1 MYTNLLSPLPYM
13 PPIQVPI
20 HEECLLFMHIRYP
33 KNTYPTHFKHIEA
46 VRVYNFWDG
55 KRFVGFAYQGKDIVF
70 GCIIEYSSS
79 RDFGP

>member
-20 HEECLLFMHIRYP
+20 EEECLLFMHIRYP
-33 KNTYPTHFKHIEA
+33 KSTYPTHFKHIEA
-46 VRVYNFWDG
+46 VRMYNFWGG

-70 GCIIEYSSS
+70 RCIIEYGSL